1 MPDGKICYVEI
12 PAADVDVAA
21 GFYAEV
27 FAWNIRVRGD
37 GQRAFDDA
45 TGAVSGSW
53 VLGRAPSRDP
63 GMVMYVMVD
72 SIDATLLKVV
82 SAGGQVATPLTLLS
96 AEGEAFA
103 TFLDPTGNLLG
114 LYQERRS

>member
-12 PAADVDVAA
+12 PATDVDAA
-21 GFYAEV
+21 ARFYAEV
-27 FAWNIRVRGD
+27 FGWKIRVRGD

-45 TGAVSGSW
+45 TGAVSGTW

-63 GMVMYVMVD
+63 GIVTYVMVD
-72 SIDATLLKVV
+72 SIDATLPKVV
-82 SAGGQVATPLTLLS
+82 SAGGQVATPLTPLS
-96 AEGEAFA
+96 AAGEAFA
-103 TFLDPTGNLLG
+103 TFFDPTGNLLG